1 MKTVTIII
9 RTLIGLLL
17 IYVAVGYFLKLMPE
31 PSTTGDFKAFNV
43 GVVSSEYIMPAA
55 KFIELLCGLAFIF
68 DLYVTLASILILPI
82 ILNILFLDYYLTP
95 QAMPISIFLFLG
107 NFFLIYKHWDN
118 YKSLFSRK

>member
-17 IYVAVGYFLKLMPE
+17 IIVAVGYFLKLMPE
-31 PSTTGDFKAFNV
+31 PATTGDFKAFNV

-95 QAMPISIFLFLG
+95 EAMPIAIFLFLG

-118 YKSLFSRK
+118 YKLLFSRK